1 MNEEQLFNNMQIE
14 DKIADIRQQV
24 NYIDA
29 NIKVLLNSL
38 QSEEIIEQ
46 EQMINFI
53 IPISER
59 LDSVLNKFDIIR
71 SEF

>member
-1 MNEEQLFNNMQIE
+1 MQIE

>member
-46 EQMINFI
+46 EQMINFL